1 MRRVMHLRTVVGTGG
16 GPEKTIL
23 TTPRYLQ
30 DYEVSLVYIR
40 PRDDEEFNIGERAA
54 QSGTSL
60 IDIPE
65 SGGMDPRTLFRL
77 RKEIAKFRP
86 DIIHAHDYKTNFL
99 ALLCRPKSA
108 RLVTTVH
115 GYVSRGG
122 RLELYYKIDMFSLKR
137 MDHIVTVSDDLQEQ
151 VTQMGI
157 DSDTVTLVD
166 NAIDMVEFSRKSAVE
181 KAKRQLGF
189 RSDRF
194 LIGAVGRLAKEKG
207 FDLLISAVER
217 LIEGGLDVELTII
230 GEGDQREQLEAQ
242 IAASGHADR
251 FHLLGY
257 RSDTI
262 ALYEAM
268 DLYVL
273 SSLREGLPNVLL
285 EAMAM
290 EVPVVATK
298 IAGVPKL
305 IQDREN
311 GLLVNSG
318 SVDELEQAIKE
329 ILKNDSLREMLVG
342 KARKTIET
350 EFSFSVRMDKIRK
363 IYDQV
368 LAKSAST

>member
-1 MRRVMHLRTVVGTGG
+1 MHLRTVVGTGG

-23 TTPRYLQ
+23 TTPRHLP
-30 DYEVSLVYIR
+30 DYEVRLVYIR
-40 PRDDEEFNIGERAA
+40 PRDDTEFNIAERANQCGA
-54 QSGTSL
+54 SL

-65 SGGMDPRTLFRL
+65 SSGIDPRTFFRL

-86 DIIHAHDYKTNFL
+86 DVIHAHDYKTNFL
-99 ALLCRPKSA
+99 ALMCRPKSA

-122 RLELYYKIDMFSLKR
+122 RLELYYKIDKFSLKR
-137 MDHIVTVSDDLQEQ
+137 MDYTIAVSDDIREQ
-151 VTQMGI
+151 VIQMGVNQNLL
-157 DSDTVTLVD
+157 SVVD
-166 NAIDMVEFSRKSAVE
+166 NAIDIVEFSRNSPAE
-181 KAKRQLGF
+181 EAKRKLSF
-189 RSDRF
+189 RTDRF
-194 LIGAVGRLAKEKG
+194 LIGAVGRLAEEKG

-217 LIEGGLDVELTII
+217 LIESGLDIELAII
-230 GEGDQREQLEAQ
+230 GEGDQREQLESQ
-242 IAASGHADR
+242 IAASAHADR

-273 SSLREGLPNVLL
+273 SSLREGLPNVVL

-290 EVPVVATK
+290 EVPVVATR

-311 GLLVNSG
+311 GLLVSSG
-318 SVDELEQAIKE
+318 SVEELEQAM
-329 ILKNDSLREMLVG
+329 REMMSNDVLRAELT
-342 KARKTIET
+342 KNARQTIET
-350 EFSFSVRMDKIRK
+350 EFSFSVRMEKIRK
-363 IYDQV
+363 IYDLV
-368 LAKSAST
+368 LAKSTSK